1 MIAPMRRLLHMQ
13 KRPPHRGRP
22 FLRLRSLAAA
32 AQMSVAVNISPLA
45 EAAMMTGSTK
55 LLMLRM
61 VSSCFRSHQMAKP
74 QYAKPRIVGMI

>member
-1 MIAPMRRLLHMQ
+1 M
-13 KRPPHRGRP
+13 GRP
-22 FLRLRSLAAA
+22 LLRLRSFAAA

-61 VSSCFRSHQMAKP
+61 ISSCFRFRRMAKS
-74 QYAKPRIVGMI
+74 QYAEPRMMVLI